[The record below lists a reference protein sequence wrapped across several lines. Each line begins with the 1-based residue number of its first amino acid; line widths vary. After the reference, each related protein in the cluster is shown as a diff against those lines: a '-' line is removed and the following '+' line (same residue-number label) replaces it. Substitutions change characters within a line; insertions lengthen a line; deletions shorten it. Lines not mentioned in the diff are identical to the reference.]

1 MVETYIK
8 TKEVFWQQQMGR
20 LLTPISLSKRW
31 VKGGNYQSGLAET
44 KLMLPLSPIIHIAKL
59 PAPLDIKLITL

>member
-31 VKGGNYQSGLAET
+31 VNIWNYDG
-44 KLMLPLSPIIHIAKL
+44 
-59 PAPLDIKLITL
+59 DVYLIVKSVALLEINQRPNS